1 MYAAPDVASEIRT
14 GADQVAPPLVEFRYQ
29 AFQASTL
36 PPPDVSIQAI
46 RTSPDPRDSIIGS
59 VASSPTVETTVAAD
73 HVVPWSFDVF
83 AEIVCLP
90 PAVVAPSY
98 R

>member
-1 MYAAPDVASEIRT
+1 MYAAPDVASEIRS
-14 GADQVAPPLVEFRYQ
+14 GADQVAPPSVELRVN

-46 RTSPDPRDSIIGS
+46 RTSPEPRDSTIGK
-59 VASSPTVETTVAAD
+59 VASSPAVETTVGAD
-73 HVVPWSFDVF
+73 QVVPWSVDLL

-90 PAVVAPSY
+90 PVVVAPSY